1 MKFDTC
7 VTLKIGKSLKFDE
20 RRLYFVWPSSYRACL
35 ALQITNLLT
44 RAMFAS
50 RLNMNDLPA
59 VKNKTKES
67 LAFQPTCYS
76 FRPWHFSVRS
86 MLTVV

>member
-1 MKFDTC
+1 M
-7 VTLKIGKSLKFDE
+7 IGIENVRNDLQDRFFCICF
-20 RRLYFVWPSSYRACL
+20 RYRTSL

-59 VKNKTKES
+59 V
-67 LAFQPTCYS
+67 S
-76 FRPWHFSVRS
+76 FIIFR
-86 MLTVV
+86 

>member
-1 MKFDTC
+1 MSELIF
-7 VTLKIGKSLKFDE
+7 KISFSAC
-20 RRLYFVWPSSYRACL
+20 FNYRAAL

-59 VKNKTKES
+59 VS
-67 LAFQPTCYS
+67 LIISRLSSVIVYVYFS
-76 FRPWHFSVRS
+76 RLVFSVR
-86 MLTVV
+86 

>member
-1 MKFDTC
+1 MLELIF
-7 VTLKIGKSLKFDE
+7 KISFSAC
-20 RRLYFVWPSSYRACL
+20 FIYRAAL

-59 VKNKTKES
+59 VS
-67 LAFQPTCYS
+67 LIISKLSSVIVYVC
-76 FRPWHFSVRS
+76 FSRLVFLVR
-86 MLTVV
+86 

>member
-1 MKFDTC
+1 M
-7 VTLKIGKSLKFDE
+7 LEIIYKINFYI
-20 RRLYFVWPSSYRACL
+20 YFRYRTAL

-59 VKNKTKES
+59 V
-67 LAFQPTCYS
+67 S
-76 FRPWHFSVRS
+76 FIIFR
-86 MLTVV
+86 